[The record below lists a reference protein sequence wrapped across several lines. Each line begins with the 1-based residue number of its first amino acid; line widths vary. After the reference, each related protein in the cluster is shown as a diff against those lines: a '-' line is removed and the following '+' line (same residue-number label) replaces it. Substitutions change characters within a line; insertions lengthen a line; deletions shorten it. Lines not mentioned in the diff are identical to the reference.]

1 MMRFVV
7 SVNWNYYFLKHC
19 FQDVSPQL
27 RVWSSP
33 RPFYTVHHYHTQ
45 YSWSLTQMA
54 ERTADKG
61 RKTLS
66 ASLYAGRSLEPEL
79 YLCVM
84 IHHGLKLSSCTLIKG
99 WTIHK
104 HCYYGESVM
113 ILALESSFPDLD
125 ELCPVCPLSI
135 RLVLFSAL
143 TQNVVVSK
151 VAKSSYGSLFSAIF
165 HCREVSF

>member
-1 MMRFVV
+1 MMRFAVGLK
-7 SVNWNYYFLKHC
+7 WNSYFLKHC
-19 FQDVSPQL
+19 FLEASPQL
-27 RVWSSP
+27 PLSSSP

-45 YSWSLTQMA
+45 VEVWLKWLEGQQTKQEKLT
-54 ERTADKG
+54 
-61 RKTLS
+61 
-66 ASLYAGRSLEPEL
+66 SLYAGLSLEPEL

-151 VAKSSYGSLFSAIF
+151 AAKSSYGSLFSAIF
-165 HCREVSF
+165 HCREICSF